1 MFGRV
6 TLLALVYAL
15 TSSLWV
21 LNNTAQTPRQIQAQ
35 AHLFWKEC
43 DTVNA
48 HTTTPLV
55 GVSEIETNDNNLA
68 QLASLWAVSSGL
80 YQMFLFED
88 ETTLLITEA
97 QCKLNEEINKQK
109 KT

>member
-1 MFGRV
+1 MFTRV

-48 HTTTPLV
+48 
-55 GVSEIETNDNNLA
+55 
-68 QLASLWAVSSGL
+68 
-80 YQMFLFED
+80 
-88 ETTLLITEA
+88 
-97 QCKLNEEINKQK
+97 LNIAIGGRI
-109 KT
+109 